1 MAAEILEEVQEEF
14 KLEEGE
20 TQGNFAEENP
30 VETPEPQETQES
42 QQEPSGQQDDIPEAY
57 QGKSSA
63 ELAQMLQH
71 AQQEIGRQGNEI
83 GALRKSFEQMAS
95 QSATASPEPSEEVD
109 YFVDPQKAV
118 NQQINNHPALK
129 QAQEMA
135 QKLAYAQGL
144 ATLQQRHP
152 DLQEIVG
159 GEEFKNWVKD
169 SPSRIQR
176 YQRAD
181 QMGDVDEA
189 DDLISTF
196 KAIKQAG
203 QSAEKVTKTARKQ
216 AVQNASVGSAR
227 GAADGGG
234 SRRIYRRADIRQLM
248 RTDPGRYEE
257 LQAEI
262 MQAYAEGRVRD

>member
-1 MAAEILEEVQEEF
+1 M
-14 KLEEGE
+14 
-20 TQGNFAEENP
+20 
-30 VETPEPQETQES
+30 
-42 QQEPSGQQDDIPEAY
+42 
-57 QGKSSA
+57 
-63 ELAQMLQH
+63 
-71 AQQEIGRQGNEI
+71 

-95 QSATASPEPSEEVD
+95 QQSATASPEPSEEVD
-109 YFVDPQKAV
+109 YFVDPQAAV
-118 NQQINNHPALK
+118 SRQIDNHPALQ
-129 QAQEMA
+129 QAQQMA

-144 ATLQQRHP
+144 ATLQARHP
-152 DLQEIVG
+152 DLQDVVG
-159 GEEFKNWVKD
+159 SEDFKNWVKD
-169 SPSRIQR
+169 SPARIQR

-196 KAIKQAG
+196 KAIKEAG
-203 QSAEKVTKTARKQ
+203 KSAEKVSRTARKQ

-234 SRRIYRRADIRQLM
+234 SRRVYRRADIRQLM
-248 RTDPGRYEE
+248 RTDPRRYEE

>member
-1 MAAEILEEVQEEF
+1 MAAEIIDEVTEEF

-20 TQGNFAEENP
+20 TEGNFAEENP
-30 VETPEPQETQES
+30 ADTPEPETEELHAEPEEQEDEV
-42 QQEPSGQQDDIPEAY
+42 PEAY
-57 QGKSSA
+57 QGKTQA
-63 ELAQMLQH
+63 ELAKMLQD

-83 GALRKSFEQMAS
+83 GSLRKSFEQMAS
-95 QSATASPEPSEEVD
+95 QQSATASPEVSEEVD
-109 YFVDPQKAV
+109 YFTDPHKAV
-118 NQQINNHPALK
+118 NQQINSHPALK

-152 DLQEIVG
+152 DLKEVVG
-159 GEEFKNWVKD
+159 SEEFQNWVKE
-169 SPSRIQR
+169 SPARISR

-181 QMGDVDEA
+181 QEGDVDEA
-189 DDLISTF
+189 DDLVSTF

-203 QSAEKVTKTARKQ
+203 ESAVKATKQARKK
-216 AVQNASVGSAR
+216 AVQNASVGSTR

-248 RTDPGRYEE
+248 RTDPARYED
-257 LQAEI
+257 LQPEI
-262 MQAYAEGRVRD
+262 MRAYAEGRVRD

>member
-30 VETPEPQETQES
+30 AEAPEPEVAEEVQEEPPQE
-42 QQEPSGQQDDIPEAY
+42 QDDVPEAY

-109 YFVDPQKAV
+109 YFVDPQTAV
-118 NQQINNHPALK
+118 NRQIDNHPALK

-135 QKLAYAQGL
+135 TKLAYAEGL

-152 DLQEIVG
+152 DVKEVVG
-159 GEEFKNWVKD
+159 SDDFKKWVLAN
-169 SPSRIQR
+169 PARTAR

-181 QMGDVDEA
+181 TLGDVEEA
-189 DDLISTF
+189 DDLISTYKEIK
-196 KAIKQAG
+196 KAG
-203 QSAEKVTKTARKQ
+203 TSAQKVASKARKE

-248 RTDPGRYEE
+248 RNDPQRYEE
-257 LQAEI
+257 LQPEI
-262 MQAYAEGRVRD
+262 MKAYSEGRVRD